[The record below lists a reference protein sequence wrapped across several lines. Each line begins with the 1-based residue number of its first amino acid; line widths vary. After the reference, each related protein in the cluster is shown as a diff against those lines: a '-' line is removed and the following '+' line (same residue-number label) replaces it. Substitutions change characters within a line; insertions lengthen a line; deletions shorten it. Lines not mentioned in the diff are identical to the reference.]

1 MKPHTVVHVVLGL
14 NVGGLER
21 VVVNLVRGFQ
31 GSRFRH
37 VVVCLETGG
46 LFASEIEQLNV
57 PVHVLHKKHG
67 VDWTAVRQ
75 LARLLRQEQA
85 VIVHTHNPAPHFYG
99 VIAALLAGVPI
110 RIHTKHGRN
119 YPDNSKSVRMT
130 RLLSW
135 FTDVI
140 VPVSDNARDVALQ
153 VEKVNPKKVQRI
165 WNGVDVELYKPHET
179 GDYRLETIDRSQQ
192 TSTISLQS
200 SVFGLQS
207 PAPIIGTVARLS
219 PEKDQQTMLQA
230 FNLVLDQWEQKPA
243 VSDQPTD
250 RSQPTADHK
259 LETSDSGLR
268 TQDSGL
274 PNPQPSSL
282 IPQLPPSDLRP
293 LSSESASLQS
303 QVSSLRSHSSS
314 PLPRLILVGDGPC
327 MAELRN
333 EADRLGIAGQVD
345 FLGARSDIPTQLST
359 FDIFTLSST
368 TEGISMTILEAMA
381 CGLPV
386 VATDVG
392 GNREIVNPPECG
404 LIVPPRDPGAL
415 AGAYLQL
422 LRAPSTCALMGTR
435 ARTRIIEQF
444 SLQSMAEDYS
454 RLYKQLLTEK
464 GRG

>member
-1 MKPHTVVHVVLGL
+1 
-14 NVGGLER
+14 
-21 VVVNLVRGFQ
+21 
-31 GSRFRH
+31 
-37 VVVCLETGG
+37 
-46 LFASEIEQLNV
+46 
-57 PVHVLHKKHG
+57 
-67 VDWTAVRQ
+67 
-75 LARLLRQEQA
+75 
-85 VIVHTHNPAPHFYG
+85 
-99 VIAALLAGVPI
+99 
-110 RIHTKHGRN
+110 
-119 YPDNSKSVRMT
+119 
-130 RLLSW
+130 
-135 FTDVI
+135 
-140 VPVSDNARDVALQ
+140 
-153 VEKVNPKKVQRI
+153 
-165 WNGVDVELYKPHET
+165 
-179 GDYRLETIDRSQQ
+179 
-192 TSTISLQS
+192 
-200 SVFGLQS
+200 
-207 PAPIIGTVARLS
+207 
-219 PEKDQQTMLQA
+219 
-230 FNLVLDQWEQKPA
+230 
-243 VSDQPTD
+243 
-250 RSQPTADHK
+250 
-259 LETSDSGLR
+259 
-268 TQDSGL
+268 
-274 PNPQPSSL
+274 
-282 IPQLPPSDLRP
+282 
-293 LSSESASLQS
+293 
-303 QVSSLRSHSSS
+303 
-314 PLPRLILVGDGPC
+314 